1 MRKISEYL
9 TNSPDGHAEP
19 MRPEQSTRK
28 PASLD
33 NVEALF
39 AKFSAMYGTRFAQMW
54 KGTDLSVVKTTWAD
68 ALSGLTVREV
78 RTGLDA
84 CKIRPWPPTLPEFLS
99 LCRPTPDFEK
109 TFAEAQEQV
118 SKRMSGEDVWSSKA
132 VYWTAVEFGFF
143 DLRSTTWDMA
153 KGKWSRIFAKNL
165 SRENG
170 LPDIPDYRQALPAP
184 GTALTD
190 NDTARAKLADIKA
203 ILERK
208 QVQGAMVS

>member
-33 NVEALF
+33 NIEALF

-84 CKIRPWPPTLPEFLS
+84 CKMRPWPPTLPEFLS

>member
-1 MRKISEYL
+1 
-9 TNSPDGHAEP
+9 

-78 RTGLDA
+78 RTGLEA
-84 CKIRPWPPTLPEFLS
+84 CKMRPWPPNLPEFLS
-99 LCRPTPDFEK
+99 LCRPTPDFDK